1 MDYSQSVSTNESL
14 DAPKNWVQTL
24 ADALSRIRYQ
34 LIGGILFA
42 IIAPAV
48 ARSQY
53 ERYGDALL
61 SYEHSLIGTVCA
73 VLLGYMVF
81 RKMTVLPG
89 ARAVISVIP
98 AFMTSYAVIVA
109 LFFLMRI
116 DYSRYQFLMSF
127 SLACLWFGFIL
138 FMMAR
143 FRRPVFGVLP
153 GTETLK
159 LQSYQGIH
167 WTVMNSRNMIDRYPH
182 IPIIVDFESPLDP
195 EWERVIAEE
204 AIRGRSVL
212 SARQLAE
219 SLTGRVAIEHISENT
234 CGHLAPDSLYAPAK
248 RHVDIISALLVI
260 ALFWPL
266 MLLTAIAIRL
276 ETKGP
281 AIFKQQRIG
290 YRGETFTVYKF
301 RSMRV
306 QSESEIGL
314 DGDKTLTDDERITRI
329 GSFIRKTRIDEL
341 PQIFNILKGDMS
353 WIGPRP
359 ETIRLSK
366 WYEKEIPF
374 YRYRHIVRP
383 GISGWAQVKQGHVT
397 EVDDIRLKLE
407 YDMFYVRNFSL
418 WLDLLITVKTIAVIF
433 TGKGARQNQT
443 PAGAQALSPPY
454 RVKAES

>member
-1 MDYSQSVSTNESL
+1 
-14 DAPKNWVQTL
+14 
-24 ADALSRIRYQ
+24 
-34 LIGGILFA
+34 
-42 IIAPAV
+42 
-48 ARSQY
+48 
-53 ERYGDALL
+53 
-61 SYEHSLIGTVCA
+61 
-73 VLLGYMVF
+73 
-81 RKMTVLPG
+81 
-89 ARAVISVIP
+89 
-98 AFMTSYAVIVA
+98 
-109 LFFLMRI
+109 
-116 DYSRYQFLMSF
+116 
-127 SLACLWFGFIL
+127 
-138 FMMAR
+138 
-143 FRRPVFGVLP
+143 
-153 GTETLK
+153 
-159 LQSYQGIH
+159 
-167 WTVMNSRNMIDRYPH
+167 MNSRNMINRYPH
-182 IPIIVDFESPLDP
+182 VPIIVDFESPLDP

-433 TGKGARQNQT
+433 TGKGAR
-443 PAGAQALSPPY
+443 
-454 RVKAES
+454 